1 MRNITNDADL
11 APVLPGNEAELL
23 KMARA
28 HWATYRPRTFTQLQQ
43 SGYLEEALQTAVRL
57 TLTAM
62 EQLVTQQ
69 GMEPGEAWELV
80 REEWALLPQEETP
93 ESGSEE

>member
-1 MRNITNDADL
+1 
-11 APVLPGNEAELL
+11 
-23 KMARA
+23 
-28 HWATYRPRTFTQLQQ
+28 
-43 SGYLEEALQTAVRL
+43 
-57 TLTAM
+57 M

>member
-1 MRNITNDADL
+1 MLIITDQGVNL
-11 APVLPGNEAELL
+11 APGPPSDKVELL
-23 KMARA
+23 RMVRE
-28 HWATYRPRTFTQLQQ
+28 HWATHRPQTFAQLQR
-43 SGYLEEALQTAVRL
+43 SGYLEEALQTTVRL

-62 EQLVTQQ
+62 EQLVHQ